1 MLFVLDNIKD
11 KKLIMKRFDI
21 GKKIFFLFLISVLV
35 ELLSACGVKDVLYLS
50 SEAITSNIIQEDKL
64 LLKDI

>member
-1 MLFVLDNIKD
+1 
-11 KKLIMKRFDI
+11 MKRFDI